1 MAGFWIRI
9 GFYLLGIGALSWF
22 FGAIGEPRSGWIL
35 AVLLLGGW
43 VVYQLFYLQKTMR
56 WLEDFR
62 LDNVPHGSGA
72 WDLLY
77 SKIYRLAKSGEHQR
91 QQLAETL
98 KDFRSATE
106 AMPDGVVTLDEDNQ
120 IIYANEQA
128 EDQLGISNEKD
139 AGRNLINIVRHPD
152 FVSYL
157 NGSDWDKSIV
167 LRGARDSK
175 RVLQVQLIPYG
186 TRQRLLMTRDITQLD
201 RLETTRR
208 DFVANVS
215 HELKTPLT
223 VLSGFLET
231 LREMPVTEDQRNHY
245 LGLMHAQAHRMQNIV
260 EDLLV
265 LSKLESTS
273 APSQEDSIDVAGM
286 MGRLAND
293 ARSMSRDQHRIEVQV
308 NTTAA
313 LRGAEDELSSAFSNL
328 VSNAV
333 RYTPAKGT
341 ITLAWSLNSEGCGVF
356 SVTDTGPGIEA
367 QHLPRLTERFYRV
380 DRSRSRE
387 TGGTGLGL
395 AIVKHVSTRHQ
406 AQLVI
411 DSEVGKGSCF
421 SIVFPAKRVQPRP
434 AVQSGPG

>member
-1 MAGFWIRI
+1 MIGFWVRI
-9 GFYLLGIGALSWF
+9 VMYLGGIGLIAWV
-22 FGAIGEPRSGWIL
+22 FGLIGGARNGWIT
-35 AVLLLGGW
+35 AVLLLSGW
-43 VVYQLFYLQKTMR
+43 VVYQLYYLQKTMG
-56 WLEDFR
+56 WLEHFQ
-62 LDNVPHGSGA
+62 LDQVPHMSGT
-72 WDLLY
+72 WELLVA
-77 SKIYRLAKSGEHQR
+77 KIYRLAKSGEHQR
-91 QQLAETL
+91 QQLAEAL

-120 IIYANEQA
+120 VIYANEQA
-128 EDQLGISNEKD
+128 EEQLGISNEKD

-152 FVSYL
+152 FVAYL
-157 NGSDWDKSIV
+157 NGTEWDKAITLKGVRS
-167 LRGARDSK
+167 SN
-175 RVLQVQLIPYG
+175 RVLQIQLIPYG
-186 TRQRLLMTRDITQLD
+186 TRQRLLMTRDVTQLD

-231 LREMPVTEDQRNHY
+231 LRDLPLSEEQRQQY
-245 LGLMHAQAHRMQNIV
+245 LGLMHGQARRMQNIV

-273 APSQEDSIDVAGM
+273 APSQEEEIDMRVVM
-286 MGRLAND
+286 PRLLAD
-293 ARSMSRDQHRIEVQV
+293 AKGMSRDQHQIEASQV
-308 NTTAA
+308 SDVKVM
-313 LRGAEDELSSAFSNL
+313 GAEDELVSAFSNL
-328 VSNAV
+328 VSNAI
-333 RYTPAKGT
+333 RYTPVGGK
-341 ITLAWSLNSEGCGVF
+341 ITLEWSINPKGCGVF
-356 SVTDTGPGIEA
+356 SVRDTGPGIES

-395 AIVKHVSTRHQ
+395 AIVKHITTRHQ

-421 SIVFPAKRVQPRP
+421 SIVFPEKRLKP
-434 AVQSGPG
+434 QS

>member
-1 MAGFWIRI
+1 MIGFWVRI
-9 GFYLLGIGALSWF
+9 VMHLGGIGLIAWV
-22 FGAIGEPRSGWIL
+22 FGLIGGARNGWIT
-35 AVLLLGGW
+35 AVLLLSGW
-43 VVYQLFYLQKTMR
+43 VVYQLYYLQKTMG
-56 WLEDFR
+56 WLEHFQ
-62 LDNVPHGSGA
+62 LDQVPHMSGT
-72 WDLLY
+72 WELLVA
-77 SKIYRLAKSGEHQR
+77 KIYRLAKSGEHQR
-91 QQLAETL
+91 QQLAEAL

-120 IIYANEQA
+120 VIYANEQA
-128 EDQLGISNEKD
+128 EEQLGISNEKD

-152 FVSYL
+152 FVAYL
-157 NGSDWDKSIV
+157 NGTEWDKAITLKGVRS
-167 LRGARDSK
+167 SN
-175 RVLQVQLIPYG
+175 RVLQIQLIPYG
-186 TRQRLLMTRDITQLD
+186 TRQRLLMTRDVTQLD

-231 LREMPVTEDQRNHY
+231 LRDLPLSAEQRQQY
-245 LGLMHAQAHRMQNIV
+245 LGLMHGQARRMQNIV

-273 APSQEDSIDVAGM
+273 APSQEEEIDMRVVM
-286 MGRLAND
+286 PRLLAD
-293 ARSMSRDQHRIEVQV
+293 AKGMSRDQHQIEASQV
-308 NTTAA
+308 SDVKVM
-313 LRGAEDELSSAFSNL
+313 GAEDELVSAFSNL
-328 VSNAV
+328 VSNAI
-333 RYTPAKGT
+333 RYTPVGGK
-341 ITLAWSLNSEGCGVF
+341 ITLEWSINPKGCGVF
-356 SVTDTGPGIEA
+356 SVRDTGPGIES

-395 AIVKHVSTRHQ
+395 AIVKHITTRHQ

-421 SIVFPAKRVQPRP
+421 SIVFPEKRLKP
-434 AVQSGPG
+434 QS